1 MKTLQILGPG
11 CANCQRLQKHVGTA
25 IEELGLDWRIEKVED
40 LDTILS
46 LGVVRTPALVR
57 DGQVLVTG
65 QVPTVVELKELL
77 SK

>member
-11 CANCQRLQKHVGTA
+11 CANCQRLQKNVETA
-25 IEELGLDWRIEKVED
+25 IQELGSDWKIEKVED

-57 DGQVLVTG
+57 EGQVLVTG
-65 QVPTVVELKELL
+65 QVPTVGALKELL
-77 SK
+77 SH